1 MEEAVQNSQFGLENA
16 QIDAKIK
23 KDVNTQIHEHL
34 STIFVVVGIVS
45 FTLGAIVNWYTIQRI
60 RGGNS

>member
-1 MEEAVQNSQFGLENA
+1 MIDTVQNSQTGTQNGEL
-16 QIDAKIK
+16 DDKIQ
-23 KDVNTQIHEHL
+23 KDVNTQIHKHL

-60 RGGNS
+60 KGGK

>member
-1 MEEAVQNSQFGLENA
+1 MAETFQNNQTGQTND
-16 QIDAKIK
+16 QINETIK
-23 KDVNTQIHEHL
+23 KDVNAQIHQHL

>member
-1 MEEAVQNSQFGLENA
+1 MIDTVQNSQTDTQNGQL
-16 QIDAKIK
+16 DDKIK
-23 KDVNTQIHEHL
+23 KDVNTQIHKHL

-60 RGGNS
+60 KGGK

>member
-1 MEEAVQNSQFGLENA
+1 MIDAVNNSQGASQNG
-16 QIDAKIK
+16 QIDEKIQ
-23 KDVNTQIHEHL
+23 KDVNTQIHKHL

-60 RGGNS
+60 KGGKS

>member
-1 MEEAVQNSQFGLENA
+1 MINAINNSQGASENG
-16 QIDAKIK
+16 QIDEKIQ
-23 KDVNTQIHEHL
+23 KDVNTQIHKHL

-60 RGGNS
+60 KGGKA